1 MSSLFAPLKRGP
13 WRHARRRDLLQLAAV
28 VGMAVL
34 LSLGLVWLGYLIYV
48 WRVAARTPLAP
59 PDRRD
64 VLVFG
69 RKLVGDRPERDYQ
82 ARLARALALVHE
94 ARVARL
100 FLLGGCSGGRI
111 SEAEAGLSWLRGH
124 GLPDGLQPKLEQA
137 STDSLDNLRHA
148 RSLLR
153 HEDHTVA
160 LPPVALVTS
169 RYHLPRCLLL
179 ARWLGFAASVPV
191 AAEERLRLD
200 RRIAARLLAEASYV
214 MWIDLG
220 LRWARLIG
228 HARLLMRVR

>member
-1 MSSLFAPLKRGP
+1 MASLLAPLKRGP
-13 WRHARRRDLLQLAAV
+13 WRHARRRDLLHVAAV
-28 VGMAVL
+28 VSAAML
-34 LSLGLVWLGYLIYV
+34 LSLGLVWIAYLVYV
-48 WRVAARTPLAP
+48 WRVAARSPLAP
-59 PDRRD
+59 PQRRD

-82 ARLARALALVHE
+82 ARLARALALAQHGQVE
-94 ARVARL
+94 RI

-111 SEAEAGLSWLRGH
+111 SEAEAGLAWLRGH
-124 GLPDGLQPKLEQA
+124 GLPVGLVPKLEQA

-153 HEDHTVA
+153 HEEPGIA

-179 ARWLGFAASVPV
+179 ARWLGFEASVPV

-200 RRIAARLLAEASYV
+200 RRIALRLLAEAAYV

-220 LRWARLIG
+220 LRWARRIG
-228 HARLLMRVR
+228 AARLLMRVR

>member
-1 MSSLFAPLKRGP
+1 VSSILAPLKRVP
-13 WRHARRRDLLQLAAV
+13 WRHARRRDLLHVAV
-28 VGMAVL
+28 VVGVAMV
-34 LSLGLVWLGYLIYV
+34 LSLGLVWVGYLVFV
-48 WRVAARTPLAP
+48 WRVAARSALAP

-69 RKLVGDRPERDYQ
+69 RKLAGDRPERDYQ
-82 ARLARALALVHE
+82 QRLARALALAQAGQVE
-94 ARVARL
+94 RML
-100 FLLGGCSGGRI
+100 LLGGCSGGRI
-111 SEAEAGLSWLRGH
+111 SEAEAGLAWLRAH
-124 GLPDGLQPKLEQA
+124 GLPAGLAPRLEQA

-153 HEDHTVA
+153 HEEHTEA

-200 RRIAARLLAEASYV
+200 RRIALRLLAEAAYV

-220 LRWARLIG
+220 LRWARRIG
-228 HARLLMRVR
+228 AARLLMRVR

>member
-1 MSSLFAPLKRGP
+1 VPSLLSPLKRGP
-13 WRHARRRDLLQLAAV
+13 WRHARRRDLLHVAAV
-28 VGMAVL
+28 VGAAMA
-34 LSLGLVWLGYLIYV
+34 LSLGLVWFGYLLYV
-48 WRVAARTPLAP
+48 WRIAARSPLAP

-69 RKLVGDRPERDYQ
+69 RKLAGDRPERDYQ
-82 ARLARALALVHE
+82 QRLARALTLAQDGKVQ
-94 ARVARL
+94 AM
-100 FLLGGCSGGRI
+100 FLLGGCSGGRL
-111 SEAEAGLSWLRGH
+111 SEAEAGLAWLRGH
-124 GLPDGLQPKLEQA
+124 GLPAGLVPKLEQA

-153 HEDHTVA
+153 HEDHAAA

-179 ARWLGFAASVPV
+179 ARWLGFEAGVPV

-200 RRIAARLLAEASYV
+200 RRIVLRLLAEAAYI

-220 LRWARLIG
+220 LRWARRIG

>member
-1 MSSLFAPLKRGP
+1 MSSLFTALKRGP
-13 WRHARRRDLLQLAAV
+13 WRHARRRDLLHVAAV
-28 VGMAVL
+28 VGAAML
-34 LSLGLVWLGYLIYV
+34 LSLGLVGLAYLLYV
-48 WRVAARTPLAP
+48 WRVAAHSPLAP

-69 RKLVGDRPERDYQ
+69 RKLVDERPERDYQ
-82 ARLARALALVHE
+82 TRLARALAQVHE
-94 ARVARL
+94 GRVARL

-111 SEAEAGLSWLRGH
+111 SEAEAGLVWLREH
-124 GLPDGLQPKLEQA
+124 GLPAGVRPKLEQA

-153 HEDHTVA
+153 HEDHAVA

-200 RRIAARLLAEASYV
+200 RRMVLRLLAEAAYV

>member
-1 MSSLFAPLKRGP
+1 MTSLLAPLKRGP
-13 WRHARRRDLLQLAAV
+13 WRHARRRDLLHVAAV
-28 VGMAVL
+28 VGAAMV
-34 LSLGLVWLGYLIYV
+34 LSLGLVWIVYLAYV
-48 WRVAARTPLAP
+48 WRVAARSPLAP
-59 PDRRD
+59 PQRRD

-82 ARLARALALVHE
+82 ARLARALVLAQHGVA
-94 ARVARL
+94 ARM

-111 SEAEAGLSWLRGH
+111 SEAEAGLAWLRGH
-124 GLPDGLQPKLEQA
+124 GLPAGLVPKLEQA

-153 HEDHTVA
+153 HAEPGRA

-179 ARWLGFAASVPV
+179 ARWLGFQASVPV

-200 RRIAARLLAEASYV
+200 RRIVLRLLAEAAYV

-220 LRWARLIG
+220 LRWARRIG
-228 HARLLMRVR
+228 AARLLMRVR